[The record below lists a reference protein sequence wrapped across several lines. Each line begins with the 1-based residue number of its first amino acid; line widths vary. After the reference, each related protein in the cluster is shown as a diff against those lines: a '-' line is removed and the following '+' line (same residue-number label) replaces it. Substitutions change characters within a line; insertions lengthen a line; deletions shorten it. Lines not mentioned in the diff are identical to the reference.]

1 MQANY
6 VIKKKPFFQF
16 FRADSVIGGN
26 VDHDDYT
33 NHEVEFHSIFGNN
46 FGLKSLPKHGPAFTS
61 VEKNK
66 IRQDKGTFDVIFYL
80 VATLFKASLGMFMS
94 SIIFFKL
101 GQFKDQNDIYTIFVY
116 SRSTVWYCYD
126 LG

>member
-1 MQANY
+1 M
-6 VIKKKPFFQF
+6 
-16 FRADSVIGGN
+16 IGGN

-80 VATLFKASLGMFMS
+80 VATLFKASLGRFMF

-101 GQFKDQNDIYTIFVY
+101 GQFKDQNDIGIHYLCLFKVNRLVLLRFGVICDSCSFFK
-116 SRSTVWYCYD
+116 
-126 LG
+126 

>member
-1 MQANY
+1 M
-6 VIKKKPFFQF
+6 
-16 FRADSVIGGN
+16 IGGN

-80 VATLFKASLGMFMS
+80 VATLFKASLGMFMF

-101 GQFKDQNDIYTIFVY
+101 GQFKDQNDKYTKYADSGGRSAYLKYTIFVY